1 MNTLLKE
8 FEDMGCKVEVGWKEK
23 NRKKNNTYCF
33 KKIKGK
39 WR

>member
-1 MNTLLKE
+1 MDGLLKE
-8 FEDMGCKVEVGWKEK
+8 FEDMGFQVEVGYREK
-23 NRKKNNTYCF
+23 NRKKKYSYFF